1 MVDFPHCHRAEHVM
15 QALIVAIVVLCAVL
29 YLTQQAIAKLTPK
42 PAPSGK
48 SCGGCSGCAVKSRLP
63 GPIGRP

>member
-1 MVDFPHCHRAEHVM
+1 M